1 MMRPVR
7 KRLPPTKTP
16 DRYGAQLADA
26 AASAGVVA
34 VGQVGAPY
42 GVRGWLRIVSFT
54 LPPSNLLNYRPW
66 HLRLPQGS
74 GKADGRGRWDRC
86 DLRTLKPH
94 GEGFIASFFGVADR
108 DAALRLSGAE
118 IGVPAGS
125 LPPLPADEFYWRDL
139 IGLRVLNQRGKEL
152 GLVERLLPTGGHDVL
167 VVQGGAEAL
176 IPFVEPYV
184 VDVRVQEGC
193 IHVDWDGLD

>member
-66 HLRLPQGS
+66 RLRLPQGS
-74 GKADGRGRWDRC
+74 GKADGWGCWDRC
-86 DLRTLKPH
+86 DLRTVKPH

-139 IGLRVLNQRGKEL
+139 IGLQVLLSGDHGAVAKWQRSQALLRTFRRRPEL
-152 GLVERLLPTGGHDVL
+152 LVAQALQDEDLALLWSAL
-167 VVQGGAEAL
+167 ASAGAEG
-176 IPFVEPYV
+176 
-184 VDVRVQEGC
+184 DEG
-193 IHVDWDGLD
+193 VK